1 MVWKWEVRLQYCNGG
16 GGKELEGGG
25 GSGIMAAERHSMGD
39 DRKW

>member
-16 GGKELEGGG
+16 GGKELEG
-25 GSGIMAAERHSMGD
+25 SGIMAAERHSMGD